1 MRGFDVPIINPSTG
15 ASEYGANISQWDWK
29 PFDTAMKAAKTTYD
43 MVQGNKEEKRQQESM
58 EMEKLLF
65 PSKQKAAELQ
75 LTKLQSEINENNAR
89 ADYYLGQ
96 ADADGL
102 AKVSGPLNWER
113 FSASGLN
120 YNGIA
125 HVLNPHIPK
134 QKSSASSDAVS
145 LNLGTNAEQYYPR

>member
-43 MVQGNKEEKRQQESM
+43 MVQGNKEEKRQQEEM

-89 ADYYLGQ
+89 AEALLGQ

-102 AKVSGPLNWER
+102 AVYGGSLNNDRLSPSGVYFP
-113 FSASGLN
+113 AS
-120 YNGIA
+120 
-125 HVLNPHIPK
+125 LNPRIPK
-134 QKSSASSDAVS
+134 QKSPASASSS
-145 LNLGTNAEQYYPR
+145 NAAPINMNTTAGGFSQL

>member
-1 MRGFDVPIINPSTG
+1 MRVPIIDPATG
-15 ASEYGANISQWDWK
+15 ASEYGANLAQWDWK

-43 MVQGNKEEKRQQESM
+43 MVQGNKEEKRKQEEM

-75 LTKLQSEINENNAR
+75 LVKMQSEINENNAR
-89 ADYYLGQ
+89 ADYFLGQ

-102 AKVSGPLNWER
+102 AEYGGSLHPER
-113 FSASGLN
+113 YAL
-120 YNGIA
+120 YNINA
-125 HVLNPHIPK
+125 PRSVFTPFISK

-145 LNLGTNAEQYYPR
+145 LNLGTNAEQYFPK